1 MVGVRDSGAASSAE
15 VLRIA
20 HLFPGAMGLYGDQ
33 GNVLALRRR
42 CEWRSIPVEVVEV
55 QSGDDFAPADWDV
68 VFLGGGADRDQE
80 AVAAE
85 LAGMRAGALAEAVDD
100 GLAMLAVCGG
110 YQFLGQSYRT
120 ADGSLLDGLGVLPVR
135 TENGP
140 GRLVGPIEVEAAS
153 EYGGIL
159 VGFENHGGRTTILE
173 GGEPLGVVLRGYGN
187 NGEDRTEGCRLKNCF
202 GTYLHG
208 PVLPQNP
215 GLADALIRAALER
228 REGSATVELAPLD
241 DRLELDARTVAA
253 NQDSRKKS
261 LLGRLGLDF

>member
-1 MVGVRDSGAASSAE
+1 MVDVRKAGAAAPPE
-15 VLRIA
+15 PLRIA

-42 CEWRSIPVEVVEV
+42 CEWRSLPVEIMEI
-55 QSGDDFAPADWDV
+55 QSGRDFAPEEWDI

-85 LAGMRAGALAEAVDD
+85 LAGMRSGALAEAVDD

-120 ADGSLLDGLGVLPVR
+120 ADGSLLEGLGVLPVR

-159 VGFENHGGRTTILE
+159 VGFENHGGRTTILDD
-173 GGEPLGVVLRGYGN
+173 GEPLGVVLRGYGN

-215 GLADALIRAALER
+215 GLADALIRGALER
-228 REGSATVELAPLD
+228 RQGTTVELAPLD

>member
-1 MVGVRDSGAASSAE
+1 MTELHPDGGTAVE
-15 VLRIA
+15 ETIRIA

-55 QSGDDFAPADWDV
+55 QSGEAFSPSDWDV

-85 LAGMRAGALAEAVDD
+85 LAGMRSGTLAEAVDD

-120 ADGSLLDGLGVLPVR
+120 ADGELLEGLGILPVK

-140 GRLVGPIEVEAAS
+140 GRLVGPIEVEAAG

-159 VGFENHGGRTTILE
+159 VGFENHGGRTHILE
-173 GGEPLGVVLRGYGN
+173 GGEPLGTVLRGHGN

-215 GLADALIRAALER
+215 GLADALIRGAIERRTGQKAELAAL
-228 REGSATVELAPLD
+228 D
-241 DRLELDARTVAA
+241 DHLELDARTVAA

-261 LLGRLGLDF
+261 LLGRFGLDF

>member
-1 MVGVRDSGAASSAE
+1 MVGIPLTESAASAAP
-15 VLRIA
+15 LRIA

-55 QSGDDFAPADWDV
+55 QSGADFTPEDWDI

-85 LAGMRAGALAEAVDD
+85 LAGLRSGALADAVDD
-100 GLAMLAVCGG
+100 GLAVLAVCGG
-110 YQFLGQSYRT
+110 YQFLGRSYRT
-120 ADGSLLDGLGVLPVR
+120 ADGSLLEGLGVLPVR
-135 TENGP
+135 TESGP
-140 GRLVGPIEVEAAS
+140 GRLVGPIEVEADAA
-153 EYGGIL
+153 YGGIL
-159 VGFENHGGRTTILE
+159 VGFENHGGRTTILD

-187 NGEDRTEGCRLKNCF
+187 NGEDRTEGCRRKNCF

-215 GLADALIRAALER
+215 GLADALIRGAIER
-228 REGSATVELAPLD
+228 RNGTSVELTPLD

-261 LLGRLGLDF
+261 LLGRLGLEF

>member
-1 MVGVRDSGAASSAE
+1 MVDVRKAGTGDSA
-15 VLRIA
+15 VPVRIA

-42 CEWRSIPVEVVEV
+42 CEWRAIPVEVVEI
-55 QSGDDFAPADWDV
+55 QSGEDFAPEEWDI

-100 GLAMLAVCGG
+100 GLAVLAVCGG
-110 YQFLGQSYRT
+110 YQFLGRSYRT
-120 ADGSLLDGLGVLPVR
+120 ADGSLLEGLGILPVR

-153 EYGGIL
+153 ECGGIL

-173 GGEPLGVVLRGYGN
+173 GGEPLGVVLRGFGN

-215 GLADALIRAALER
+215 GLADALIKGALER
-228 REGSATVELAPLD
+228 RQNATVELAPLD